1 MSIDLCGVP
10 ARLVAAAAGGLV
22 IASAAHAAVRTFT
35 MNWTPASGS
44 ESLFVTLNNLPSG
57 PTSSGTAVTGWDLQ
71 IESSNS
77 GNVLKFNFPP
87 FSGPIN
93 PGNPN
98 PYYGLMRL
106 PGVTTGP
113 GASISGGT
121 IVQQVASYADSGPV
135 TFGGA
140 AGNWQLNAVN
150 IFGFRFRSPSNGGN
164 SQVIHYGYGRI
175 FIGATPGQF
184 RLLEISYQDIGGA
197 AIEVV
202 PGPGALVTVAGAA
215 IIGGRRR
222 RR

>member
-10 ARLVAAAAGGLV
+10 ARLVAAAAGGMA
-22 IASAAHAAVRTFT
+22 IASAAHGAVRTFT
-35 MNWTPASGS
+35 MNWMPAAGS
-44 ESLFVTLNNLPSG
+44 ESVFVSINNLSSG
-57 PTSSGTAVTGWDLQ
+57 PTSSSTAVTGWDLQ

-77 GNVLKFNFPP
+77 GNMLKFNFPP
-87 FSGPIN
+87 YSGPVN

-113 GASISGGT
+113 GASISNGT

-135 TFGGA
+135 TFGGG
-140 AGNWQLNAVN
+140 AGSWQLNSVN
-150 IFGFRFRSPSNGGN
+150 IFGFRFRSPSSGT

-184 RLLEISYQDIGGA
+184 RLLEISYQEIGGA
-197 AIEVV
+197 AITVV

-215 IIGGRRR
+215 VIGSRRR

>member
-1 MSIDLCGVP
+1 
-10 ARLVAAAAGGLV
+10 
-22 IASAAHAAVRTFT
+22 
-35 MNWTPASGS
+35 
-44 ESLFVTLNNLPSG
+44 
-57 PTSSGTAVTGWDLQ
+57 
-71 IESSNS
+71 
-77 GNVLKFNFPP
+77 
-87 FSGPIN
+87 
-93 PGNPN
+93 
-98 PYYGLMRL
+98 MRL

-113 GASISGGT
+113 GASISNGT

-135 TFGGA
+135 TFGGG
-140 AGNWQLNAVN
+140 AGNWRLNSVN
-150 IFGFRFRSPSNGGN
+150 IFGFRFRSPSSGT
-164 SQVIHYGYGRI
+164 SQVIHSGYGRI

>member
-10 ARLVAAAAGGLV
+10 LRRMAVAAGSVA
-22 IASAAHAAVRTFT
+22 IASAASGAVRTFT
-35 MNWTPASGS
+35 MNWTPSAPSS
-44 ESLFVTLNNLPSG
+44 SVFITIDSLNTG
-57 PTSSGTAVTGWDLQ
+57 PTSSSTAVAGWDMQ

-77 GNVLKFNFPP
+77 GNVLKFNFPTD
-87 FSGPIN
+87 GP
-93 PGNPN
+93 GLS
-98 PYYGLMRL
+98 PYWGLMRL

-113 GASISGGT
+113 GASISNGT

-215 IIGGRRR
+215 VIGSRRR

>member
-10 ARLVAAAAGGLV
+10 ARLMAAAAGGMA
-22 IASAAHAAVRTFT
+22 IASAAHGAVRTFT
-35 MNWTPASGS
+35 MNWMPAAGS
-44 ESLFVTLNNLPSG
+44 ESVFVSINNLSSG
-57 PTSSGTAVTGWDLQ
+57 PTSSSTAVTGWDLQ

-87 FSGPIN
+87 YSGPVN

-113 GASISGGT
+113 GASISNGT

-135 TFGGA
+135 TFGGG
-140 AGNWQLNAVN
+140 AGSWQLNSVN
-150 IFGFRFRSPSNGGN
+150 IFGFRFRSPSSGT

-197 AIEVV
+197 AITVV
-202 PGPGALVTVAGAA
+202 PGPGALVTVMGAA
-215 IIGGRRR
+215 VIGSRRR

>member
-10 ARLVAAAAGGLV
+10 ARLVAAAAGGMA
-22 IASAAHAAVRTFT
+22 IASAAHGAVRTFT
-35 MNWTPASGS
+35 MNWMPAAGS
-44 ESLFVTLNNLPSG
+44 ESVFVSINNMSSG
-57 PTSSGTAVTGWDLQ
+57 PTSSSTSVTGWDLQ

-87 FSGPIN
+87 YSGPVS

-113 GASISGGT
+113 GASISNGT

-135 TFGGA
+135 TFGGG
-140 AGNWQLNAVN
+140 AGNWRLNSVN
-150 IFGFRFRSPSNGGN
+150 IFGFRFRSPSSGT

-184 RLLEISYQDIGGA
+184 RLLEISYQEIGGA
-197 AIEVV
+197 AITVV

-215 IIGGRRR
+215 VIGSRRR